1 MEAPAPSLPFASTS
15 RVVVGRDDGIPVE
28 MACADNGNLSA
39 DCTLLL
45 LHGLFDHKGTWELM
59 QPFLGE
65 RFRTVAL
72 DLVGFG
78 ESSRPRFRSLPEH
91 ERYCLDRL
99 AAYVVEFIR
108 VLELDRLILVG
119 NSLGGAIALR
129 LACSD
134 PQERPWAGL
143 DLRGLVLISAVGYPQ
158 PLPGFVPLLAG
169 KPGAL
174 LLNPTLQRLAV
185 ASGLVR
191 RFAGATYSRV
201 FFDPRRI
208 PERLVDR
215 AVEYFAMPG
224 TPFSYRMTV
233 RNLTPPDIDTFTD
246 RYAGMPLPALVVWGR
261 QDRIVPALN
270 ALRFE
275 ADLPAAKLQVLDD
288 CGHVPHLE
296 YPEETA
302 VAIRGWIRR
311 LDGLT
316 HS

>member
-1 MEAPAPSLPFASTS
+1 MEAPAPSRSFASPS
-15 RVVVGRDDGIPVE
+15 RVVVGRDEGLAVE
-28 MACADNGNLSA
+28 MACTDNGNLSA
-39 DCTLLL
+39 DCTLLM

-91 ERYCLDRL
+91 ERYSLDRL
-99 AAYVVEFIR
+99 TAYVAQFIR
-108 VLELDRLILVG
+108 ALELDRLVIVG

-129 LACSD
+129 LACAD
-134 PQERPWAGL
+134 PQERPRAGL
-143 DLRGLVLISAVGYPQ
+143 DLKGLVLISAVGYPQ
-158 PLPGFVPLLAG
+158 PLPGLVPLLAG

-174 LLNPTLQRLAV
+174 LLNPALHRLAV

-191 RFAGATYSRV
+191 LFVRSTYARI
-201 FFDPRRI
+201 FQDPRRI

-215 AVEYFAMPG
+215 GVGYFAMPG

-233 RNLTPPDIDTFTD
+233 RNLIPPDIDTFTD
-246 RYAGMPLPALVVWGR
+246 RYAGLPLPALIVWGQ

-275 ADLPAAKLQVLDD
+275 ADLPAAKLHVFED
-288 CGHVPHLE
+288 CGHAPQLE

-302 VAIRGWIRR
+302 AVIRDWIGRSIPP
-311 LDGLT
+311 GQ
-316 HS
+316 

>member
-1 MEAPAPSLPFASTS
+1 
-15 RVVVGRDDGIPVE
+15 

-99 AAYVVEFIR
+99 AAYVGEFIR

-134 PQERPWAGL
+134 PQERPWAEGL

-158 PLPGFVPLLAG
+158 RLPGFVPLLAG

-185 ASGLVR
+185 ASGLAR
-191 RFAGATYSRV
+191 RFAGSTYSRI

-233 RNLTPPDIDTFTD
+233 RNLSPPDIDTFTD
-246 RYAGMPLPALVVWGR
+246 RYPGMPLPALIVWGR

-275 ADLPAAKLQVLDD
+275 ADLPAAKLHVFDD

-296 YPEETA
+296 YPGETA
-302 VAIRGWIRR
+302 AAIREWIRHGISS
-311 LDGLT
+311 D
-316 HS
+316 

>member
-15 RVVVGRDDGIPVE
+15 RVVVGRDDGLPVE
-28 MACADNGNLSA
+28 VACADNGNLSA

-99 AAYVVEFIR
+99 AAYVGEFIR

-134 PQERPWAGL
+134 PQERPWAEGL

-158 PLPGFVPLLAG
+158 RLPGFVPLLAG

-191 RFAGATYSRV
+191 RFAGSTYSRI
-201 FFDPRRI
+201 FFEPRRI
-208 PERLVDR
+208 PEGFVDR

-246 RYAGMPLPALVVWGR
+246 RYAGMPLPALIVWGR

-275 ADLPAAKLQVLDD
+275 ADLPAAKLHLFDD

-296 YPEETA
+296 YPGETA
-302 VAIRGWIRR
+302 AAIRDWIRHGISS
-311 LDGLT
+311 D
-316 HS
+316 

>member
-1 MEAPAPSLPFASTS
+1 MEAPAPSLPFASTY
-15 RVVVGRDDGIPVE
+15 RVVVGRDDGFPVE
-28 MACADNGNLSA
+28 VACADNGNLSA

-99 AAYVVEFIR
+99 AAYVGEFIR

-134 PQERPWAGL
+134 PQERPWAVGL

-158 PLPGFVPLLAG
+158 RLPGFVPLLAG

-185 ASGLVR
+185 ASGLAR
-191 RFAGATYSRV
+191 RFAGSTYSRI

-246 RYAGMPLPALVVWGR
+246 RYPGMPLPALIVWGR

-275 ADLPAAKLQVLDD
+275 ADLPAAKLHVFDD

-296 YPEETA
+296 YPGETA
-302 VAIRGWIRR
+302 AAIRDWIRHGISS
-311 LDGLT
+311 D
-316 HS
+316 

>member
-1 MEAPAPSLPFASTS
+1 MEAPAPSLPFEPTS
-15 RVVVGRDDGIPVE
+15 RVVVGSDDGIPVE
-28 MACADNGNLSA
+28 MACADNGNPSA

-65 RFRTVAL
+65 RFRTVAV

-99 AAYVVEFIR
+99 AACVAEFIR
-108 VLELDRLILVG
+108 VLELERPVLVG
-119 NSLGGAIALR
+119 NSLGGAVALR

-134 PQERPWAGL
+134 PRQRPWAEGL

-158 PLPGFVPLLAG
+158 PLPGLVPLLAG

-174 LLNPTLQRLAV
+174 LLSPTLQRLAV

-191 RFAGATYSRV
+191 RFVDSTYARV

-215 AVEYFAMPG
+215 GVEYFAVPG

-233 RNLTPPDIDTFTD
+233 RNLVPPDIDTFTG
-246 RYAGMPLPALVVWGR
+246 RYAGMPLPSLIVWGR

-275 ADLPAAKLQVLDD
+275 ADLPAAKLHVFDD
-288 CGHVPHLE
+288 CGHAPHLE

-302 VAIRGWIRR
+302 AAIRDWIRHGMNT
-311 LDGLT
+311 D
-316 HS
+316 